1 MIFLDTGFL
10 FVLLNSSEKFHE
22 NAIEIYEFYRKL
34 NSIKVI
40 NSVVLTEILN
50 KSHKLN
56 LSSSEIFDVLKKDT
70 KIIYLSYKDFL
81 EALNLNMLYGGAINY
96 SDCTI
101 LKTMQDLG
109 INNILSFDSDFDKI
123 RGIERIH

>member
-10 FVLLNSSEKFHE
+10 FVLFNSSEKFHDD
-22 NAIEIYEFYRKL
+22 AVEIYECYQKI

-50 KSHKLN
+50 KSNKLN
-56 LSSSEIFDVLKKDT
+56 LTTSEIFDTLKKDT

-81 EALNLNMLYGGAINY
+81 DALNLNIMYGGAINY

-101 LKTMQDLG
+101 LKTMQDLS